1 MWCLIPGTHCWTRA
15 AIAAEYRTRG
25 GKCES
30 LLQVV
35 EESHKEWVRGVAMWQ
50 GASLYSLRWVTSL
63 MSLVGVVCVCEVL
76 CVLCADS
83 GRLVRTG

>member
-1 MWCLIPGTHCWTRA
+1 MWCLITGIHCWTRA
-15 AIAAEYRTRG
+15 AIAAEYRTRRG
-25 GKCES
+25 ECES

-35 EESHKEWVRGVAMWQ
+35 EESHKEWVRRVAMWQ
-50 GASLYSLRWVTSL
+50 GASLCSLRWVTSL
-63 MSLVGVVCVCEVL
+63 MSLVCVVCVCEVL

>member
-1 MWCLIPGTHCWTRA
+1 M
-15 AIAAEYRTRG
+15 IAVGYRTRG

-35 EESHKEWVRGVAMWQ
+35 EGSHKEWVQGVAMRQ
-50 GASLYSLRWVTSL
+50 GASLCSLRWVTSL
-63 MSLVGVVCVCEVL
+63 MSLVSEVCVCEVV

>member
-1 MWCLIPGTHCWTRA
+1 
-15 AIAAEYRTRG
+15 
-25 GKCES
+25 
-30 LLQVV
+30 
-35 EESHKEWVRGVAMWQ
+35 MWQ
-50 GASLYSLRWVTSL
+50 GASLYSFRWVTSL